1 MARFRIDF
9 DADPDTSGP
18 WQGRK
23 SSLVKMIQSITDYLS
38 GRCGANG
45 VSILEII
52 DTPAVAAAP
61 EPANKKRGMM

>member
-23 SSLVKMIQSITDYLS
+23 SSRMKMIQSVTDYLS
-38 GRCGANG
+38 SRCGANG
-45 VSILEII
+45 VSVKEII
-52 DTPAVAAAP
+52 DTPAVEAVPVA
-61 EPANKKRGMM
+61 KKRRVAR